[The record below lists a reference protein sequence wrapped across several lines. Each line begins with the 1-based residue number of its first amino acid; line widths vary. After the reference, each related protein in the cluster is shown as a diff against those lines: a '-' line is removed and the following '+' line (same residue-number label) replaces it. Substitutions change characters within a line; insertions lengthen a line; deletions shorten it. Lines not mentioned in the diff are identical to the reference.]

1 MGKSNGRQMLNDSKS
16 SLGLSLGELKKDN
29 LHDLR
34 GSLKKDKNLSRLNL
48 SKLILEFLSFCM
60 HCVTLLNDES
70 ETTNTINKSI
80 LDFFL

>member
-1 MGKSNGRQMLNDSKS
+1 MLNDSKS
-16 SLGLSLGELKKDN
+16 LLGLSLGELKKDN

-48 SKLILEFLSFCM
+48 LKLILEFLSFCM
-60 HCVTLLNDES
+60 HCVTLLIDES